1 MSRVR
6 DEISSK
12 LHPFADRIVTA
23 ISGCPARHHV
33 QRSWPPAL
41 LVCVSFVWL
50 AAAAACLYA
59 ASLSIAVFWRV
70 AAFVGG
76 SIAFTGAV
84 RYMQT
89 VLMHYAAHN
98 ALFRSKPANLRYSS
112 IVSAVFVLPSPED
125 YHREHVR
132 EHHRTL
138 QVFATR
144 EDPDAAFLLGLG
156 FAPGTPLAKQRRLFL
171 RTLFNPFFHL
181 TMIRSRVV
189 SAAGRSGLA
198 AVVVVLVLAG
208 LAGVVVLNPVF
219 GLALLFSLFP
229 LAACAALLQFLS
241 EHLWFAPLLDGE
253 RAQDRLVRLSHAR
266 FCCDPPA
273 SSASGWAVW
282 WLRLFCVHL
291 PMRVMVLNGDLPQH
305 DMHHLHPTKD
315 FQTFGAQR
323 RALNEG
329 GVATREYWG
338 YGSAMKAVMQHIEG
352 AAQ

>member
-6 DEISSK
+6 DDISSK
-12 LHPFADRIVTA
+12 LHPLADWIVTV

-33 QRSWPPAL
+33 ERSWSPAM
-41 LVCVSFVWL
+41 LVSVSFAWL
-50 AAAAACLYA
+50 AAGAACLYA
-59 ASLSIAVFWRV
+59 ASLPIAMFWCV
-70 AAFVGG
+70 AAFVVG
-76 SIAFTGAV
+76 SIVSTGAV

-98 ALFRSKPANLRYSS
+98 ALFRTRQANLRYSA
-112 IVSAVFVLPSPED
+112 IVSALFMLPSPED

-156 FAPGTPLAKQRRLFL
+156 FAPGTPLAKQRWLFFK
-171 RTLFNPFFHL
+171 TLFNPFFHWG
-181 TMIRSRVV
+181 MIRSRIA
-189 SAAGRSGLA
+189 SAAGRSRSAAA
-198 AVVVVLVLAG
+198 AVVLMLAALG
-208 LAGVVVLNPVF
+208 AAVVLNPVF
-219 GLALLFSLFP
+219 GLAVLFALFP

-241 EHLWFAPLLDGE
+241 EHLWFAPLVDGE
-253 RAQDRLVRLSHAR
+253 RARERLIRLSHAR

-273 SSASGWAVW
+273 SSALGWAIW

-291 PMRVMVLNGDLPQH
+291 PVRVMVLNGDLPQH
-305 DMHHLHPTKD
+305 DMHHLHPTED

-323 RALNEG
+323 RALNDG

-338 YGSAMKAVMQHIEG
+338 YGSAMNAVMQHIEG